1 MSIWSQIKKWC
12 SVPEWV
18 TQEQRVHSA
27 GTEGKSNE
35 GAIGEPV
42 RAFLDSLKVNPKR
55 YQLQRVLKLSK
66 EGYPDFTCYH
76 WMKGA
81 GFWELT
87 DKKTGTTFG
96 AYVHEEGSV
105 YQVYSIPFRL
115 NHWELKALWDAF
127 NGKHR
132 VKAKERRDRIRE
144 SRWKREREARWARE
158 EQLKKEFVKQ
168 FE

>member
-1 MSIWSQIKKWC
+1 MSIWSRIKEWC

-35 GAIGEPV
+35 WAIGEPV
-42 RAFLDSLKVNPKR
+42 RAFLDSLKANPKR

-96 AYVHEEGSV
+96 AYVHEEGRV
-105 YQVYSIPFRL
+105 YAVYSLPFHL
-115 NHWELKALWDAF
+115 NHWELKVLWDAF
-127 NGKHR
+127 NGDYR
-132 VKAKERRDRIRE
+132 AAGKERKRRMDTSREVRHRAIRQAQE
-144 SRWKREREARWARE
+144 KKARLAFA
-158 EQLKKEFVKQ
+158 EQFK
-168 FE
+168 